1 MARAEMG
8 RVQEMLQTSKDANE
22 LEAKEV
28 VKKKKKHLLIFSSCL
43 LCVWFKNISFAQFF
57 R

>member
-8 RVQEMLQTSKDANE
+8 RVQEMLQTSKEANK

-28 VKKKKKHLLIFSSCL
+28 VKKKERKKKH
-43 LCVWFKNISFAQFF
+43 IS
-57 R
+57 